1 MYGLAGTGVS
11 QEVALEREQ
20 RTGSCRA
27 LGVAWRVAGDER
39 TQCLMQR
46 DNRFCCRRTLQQ
58 PCGGRGPG
66 S

>member
-1 MYGLAGTGVS
+1 MYGLAGTEVS
-11 QEVALEREQ
+11 QEVAPEREQ
-20 RTGSCRA
+20 KTGSYRA
-27 LGVAWRVAGDER
+27 LGVVWRAAGGGR

-66 S
+66 G